1 MELLVLGYSPP
12 LPYDAFPRFID
23 PNFKF
28 VLFHKLQIYLF
39 VAYFA
44 TSLLLFDSSILPQ
57 LQVCQENAIKYVMG
71 QFIHEQLLR
80 NRIKRYSAEF
90 CGVIQNYKASCW
102 LGFPL

>member
-12 LPYDAFPRFID
+12 LPYDAFPRFKD
-23 PNFKF
+23 PKF
-28 VLFHKLQIYLF
+28 VLFLKLQIYLF

-57 LQVCQENAIKYVMG
+57 LQVFQENAIKYVMG
-71 QFIHEQLLR
+71 QFIHVQLLR
-80 NRIKRYSAEF
+80 NRIKRDEF

>member
-1 MELLVLGYSPP
+1 MELLVLGYSPR

-28 VLFHKLQIYLF
+28 VLFLKLQIYLF

-57 LQVCQENAIKYVMG
+57 LQVFQENAIKYVMG

-80 NRIKRYSAEF
+80 NRIKRDEF
-90 CGVIQNYKASCW
+90 CGVIQNYKASYW